1 MSNMSVGVSVGF
13 GACGVVDR
21 GDSLAMDGR
30 FYRSALCATATNA
43 AAAVIVILA
52 VTAVTQ
58 ALRYLDDNTWRKMG

>member
-30 FYRSALCATATNA
+30 FYRSALCVAATT
-43 AAAVIVILA
+43 AVVVILA
-52 VTAVTQ
+52 ATAVTQ